1 VKTNIFGILLSG
13 LLATAA
19 IAVPYAALAQD
30 APKAEQRQASA
41 RPDSADGARSDA
53 KTKRPLTAQQRK
65 MKDCGAKWQEEKRTK
80 GVKGL
85 EAWMAF
91 RSECMKG

>member
-1 VKTNIFGILLSG
+1 MASKIVGILVGG
-13 LLATAA
+13 LLATAM

-30 APKAEQRQASA
+30 AAKAETRSA
-41 RPDSADGARSDA
+41 AA
-53 KTKRPLTAQQRK
+53 KTGGADEAKAKRPLTAQQLK
-65 MKDCGAKWQEEKRTK
+65 MKDCGAKWQDEKKAK

-85 EAWMAF
+85 DAWMAF